1 MLSDDR
7 KPCTSSNSG
16 KATSINFSLKP
27 PSIAT
32 GDISTRQ
39 FTISILP
46 DEVLLEIFDC
56 YLAESQTR
64 GVWHV
69 LACVCQRWRSVV
81 LGSPRRLNLRIFCS
95 ERTPVRKNMDFCPPF
110 PIVLTADYY
119 WRSGEDNIFATL
131 EHHDR
136 VCDIEI
142 RNISR
147 SLWGKVL
154 PLLQKPFPM
163 LTDLCL
169 RYTDEMASV
178 VPDLFLG
185 GSAPRLRKLYL
196 EAISFPGLPNLL
208 SSSAGLVHLELCDIP
223 DPGYISADAI
233 VTCLSTLT
241 RLELLRLCFESPGS
255 RSEWGRRH
263 TSPPTRTLLPC
274 LAYFMFKG
282 VGEYLED
289 IVDRIDAPL
298 LDNLRISFFHQ
309 PIFDTPRLAQFIS
322 RTPKFKACNEVS
334 VHLGSYDTSVNFISL
349 SKTSHGTIL
358 RLEYYY
364 EHWQPDL
371 RLSSFV
377 QLCTSSFPQDLI
389 SVVKNLNVIGGNLS
403 SPPGHDEIYLGL

>member
-1 MLSDDR
+1 MLSDDQ
-7 KPCTSSNSG
+7 KPCTSPNSG
-16 KATSINFSLKP
+16 KATSTNTSPQP
-27 PSIAT
+27 PSIN
-32 GDISTRQ
+32 ISPGQ
-39 FTISILP
+39 FTTIVLP
-46 DEVLLEIFDC
+46 DEVLLEIFAC
-56 YLAESQTR
+56 YVEESQTR
-64 GVWHV
+64 GAWHV

-95 ERTPVRKNMDFCPPF
+95 ERTPMRKNLDFLPPF

-119 WRSGEDNIFATL
+119 RRSGEDNIFATP

-142 RNISR
+142 RNISS
-147 SLWGKVL
+147 SLWEKVL
-154 PLLQKPFPM
+154 PLLQKQFPM

-169 RYTDEMASV
+169 RYTDEITSV

-196 EAISFPGLPNLL
+196 EGIPFPGLPKLL
-208 SSSAGLVHLELCDIP
+208 SSCAGLVHLELCDIP

-233 VTCLSTLT
+233 VTCLSTFT
-241 RLELLRLCFESPGS
+241 RLKLLKICFESPRP

-263 TSPPTRTLLPC
+263 TSPQTRTLLPC

-282 VGEYLED
+282 VGEYLKD

-322 RTPKFKACNEVS
+322 RTPKFKACSEVR
-334 VHLGSYDTSVNFISL
+334 VHLGSYDTSVHLISF
-349 SKTSHGTIL
+349 SKTSHGHDTIL

-364 EHWQPDL
+364 GYWQPDL

-377 QLCTSSFPQDLI
+377 QLCASSFPQDLI
-389 SVVKNLNVIGGNLS
+389 SVVKNLNIVGGNLS
-403 SPPGHDEIYLGL
+403 SPPGHDEIYPSL